1 MPGLKEKDFVE
12 LTKSEFLS
20 HFNPILERASK
31 TAHITDE
38 DVEEINKLKINCK
51 ATFPFVDSASDTG
64 AADGRLSFGDAGE
77 ADDSRRC
84 LSVYATTCHDPDAG
98 WGKAVYRGSRA

>member
-1 MPGLKEKDFVE
+1 MLGLKEKDFVE

-38 DVEEINKLKINCK
+38 DVDEMNLLKIKCIAKPGIYRIQKPQNLQIHGYK
-51 ATFPFVDSASDTG
+51 RIGNDKQ
-64 AADGRLSFGDAGE
+64 
-77 ADDSRRC
+77 ADDLR
-84 LSVYATTCHDPDAG
+84 G
-98 WGKAVYRGSRA
+98 EYRY

>member
-1 MPGLKEKDFVE
+1 MPGLKEKYFVE

-38 DVEEINKLKINCK
+38 DVEEINKLKIK
-51 ATFPFVDSASDTG
+51 YGADLTFDE
-64 AADGRLSFGDAGE
+64 SFGLFRWIYLMEVMGQTPLPLVKKIG
-77 ADDSRRC
+77 C
-84 LSVYATTCHDPDAG
+84 
-98 WGKAVYRGSRA
+98 

>member
-1 MPGLKEKDFVE
+1 MAGSGCILLIFVLCPGSRESDEIALTRAGLMPGLKEKYFVE

-38 DVEEINKLKINCK
+38 DVEEINNLKINNEIYK
-51 ATFPFVDSASDTG
+51 IH
-64 AADGRLSFGDAGE
+64 
-77 ADDSRRC
+77 RRF
-84 LSVYATTCHDPDAG
+84 
-98 WGKAVYRGSRA
+98 RGSINLRVC

>member
-1 MPGLKEKDFVE
+1 MLITKSFIKMTALMPGLKEKHLVE

-38 DVEEINKLKINCK
+38 DVEEINKLKNEY
-51 ATFPFVDSASDTG
+51 SAES
-64 AADGRLSFGDAGE
+64 AFQ
-77 ADDSRRC
+77 
-84 LSVYATTCHDPDAG
+84 
-98 WGKAVYRGSRA
+98 